1 VSLPDALAILR
12 MFLAIPT
19 VWAIIDGL
27 WGLAFIFFAL
37 AALTDVID
45 GWLARRSGPLTPYG
59 AFLDPLA
66 DKVLV
71 VASLAAM
78 ASVGVIDGILV
89 ALVVAREV
97 VVLLLRLRAH
107 LAGRRLPASGIA
119 KLKTVCEMAGT
130 LLLTTQ
136 GSAFAVLGTP
146 VVIVALLIGL
156 YTLPRYLPMSP
167 RRVA

>member
-1 VSLPDALAILR
+1 MSLPDALAILR
-12 MFLAIPT
+12 MFLAVP
-19 VWAIIDGL
+19 VAWAIVDGL

-45 GWLARRSGPLTPYG
+45 GWLARRSGPLTPHG

-78 ASVGVIDGILV
+78 ASVGVIDGRLV

-97 VVLLLRLRAH
+97 VVLLLRLRAY
-107 LAGRRLPASGIA
+107 LTGRRLPASGIA

-156 YTLPRYLPMSP
+156 YTVPRYLPMSP